1 MEEYIQ
7 PFIDVCTSVF
17 KDFLQVDLKTERI
30 YFVEKDDFHDWDI
43 SGIIGLTGEAIGAVA
58 ISMKMETALKIT
70 GLLTGGTHTK
80 IDDEVTDA
88 VGEIINIIAGNVKK
102 YLEEMFKLVISL
114 PTIIRGKDH
123 MVIWPNEKTRVV
135 CIPFTIFSNETVCL
149 SVAISK
155 LEK

>member
-7 PFIDVCTSVF
+7 PFIDVCISVF
-17 KDFLQVDLKTERI
+17 KDFLDCELKTERI

-58 ISMKMETALKIT
+58 ISMKQETALKIT
-70 GLLTGGTHTK
+70 GLLTGDNHSE

-114 PTIIRGKDH
+114 PTIVRGKDH
-123 MVIWPNEKTRVV
+123 TVVWPNEKTRVV
-135 CIPFTIFSNETVCL
+135 CIPFTIFSDETVCL

-155 LEK
+155 IER

>member
-7 PFIDVCTSVF
+7 PFIDVSTSVF
-17 KDFLQVDLKTERI
+17 KDFLQVDLTTERI
-30 YFVEKDDFHDWDI
+30 FFVEKDDFHDWDI
-43 SGIIGLTGEAIGAVA
+43 SGIIGLTGEASGAVA
-58 ISMKMETALKIT
+58 VSMKTETALKIT
-70 GLLTGGTHTK
+70 GLLTGETHTK

-123 MVIWPNEKTRVV
+123 VVVWPSEKTRVV
-135 CIPFTIFSNETVCL
+135 CIPFSIFTNETVCL

>member
-7 PFIDVCTSVF
+7 PFIDVCSSVF
-17 KDFLQVDLKTERI
+17 KDFLQVDLQIERI
-30 YFVEKDDFHDWDI
+30 FFVEKDDFHDWDI
-43 SGIIGLTGEAIGAVA
+43 SGIIGLSGEAIGAVA
-58 ISMKMETALKIT
+58 VSMKTETALKIT
-70 GLLTGGTHTK
+70 GLLTGEDHSTV
-80 IDDEVTDA
+80 DDEVTDA

-123 MVIWPNEKTRVV
+123 TVVWPNNKARVV

>member
-7 PFIDVCTSVF
+7 PFIDVTTSVF
-17 KDFLQVDLKTERI
+17 KDFLQVDLKPERI

-43 SGIIGLTGEAIGAVA
+43 SGVIGLTGEAIGAVA
-58 ISMKMETALKIT
+58 VSMKTETALQLT
-70 GLLTGGTHTK
+70 GLLTGETYTK
-80 IDDEVTDA
+80 VDDEVTDA

-123 MVIWPNEKTRVV
+123 TVVWPSDKTRVV
-135 CIPFTIFSNETVCL
+135 CIPFSIFSGETVCL

-155 LEK
+155 LDK

>member
-7 PFIDVCTSVF
+7 PFIDVTISVF
-17 KDFLQVDLKTERI
+17 KDFLQVDLKTERV
-30 YFVEKDDFHDWDI
+30 FFAKKDDFHDWDI
-43 SGIIGLTGEAIGAVA
+43 SGIIGLSGEAIGAVA
-58 ISMKMETALKIT
+58 VSMKTETALKIT
-70 GLLTGGTHTK
+70 GLLTGENHTK

-102 YLEEMFKLVISL
+102 YLEEMFKLIISL
-114 PTIIRGKDH
+114 PTIVRGKDH
-123 MVIWPNEKTRVV
+123 MVVWPGEKTRVV
-135 CIPFTIFSNETVCL
+135 CIPFSIFSNETVCL

>member
-7 PFIDVCTSVF
+7 PFIDVSISVF
-17 KDFLQVDLKTERI
+17 KDFLQIDLKAERI

-43 SGIIGLTGEAIGAVA
+43 SGVIGLSGEAIGAVA
-58 ISMKMETALKIT
+58 VSMKNNTALKIT
-70 GLLTGGTHTK
+70 GLLTGEEHSK

-123 MVIWPNEKTRVV
+123 QVVWPGDKTRVV
-135 CIPFTIFSNETVCL
+135 CIPFTIFDNETVCL

-155 LEK
+155 LER

>member
-7 PFIDVCTSVF
+7 PFIDVSTSVF
-17 KDFLQVDLKTERI
+17 KDFLQIDLKTERI
-30 YFVEKDDFHDWDI
+30 FFVEKDDFHDWDI
-43 SGIIGLTGEAIGAVA
+43 SGVIGLTGEASGAVA
-58 ISMKMETALKIT
+58 VSMKTETALKIT
-70 GLLTGGTHTK
+70 GLLTGETHTTV
-80 IDDEVTDA
+80 DDEVTDA

-123 MVIWPNEKTRVV
+123 MVVWPSEKTRVV
-135 CIPFTIFSNETVCL
+135 CIPFSIFSNETVCL